1 MNPEPD
7 LSSHPGTAPSDAS
20 TDTRPAARFEPT
32 HWSVVLTAAGRD
44 SPEAAAALAQLCQD
58 YWYPLY
64 AFVRRKGF
72 APHEAQD
79 LTQDFFARL
88 LEKNVLKAA
97 DPAKGKFRSFL
108 LGSLQ
113 NFLNNEWDRRQ
124 AAKRGGN
131 AVTFSLDD
139 TTAEARYRLE
149 PADHLTPERIFERRW
164 ALTLLEK
171 VHAQLKAEY
180 AAEGKGGQFEA
191 LQVYLS
197 GEPKAGN
204 YGESAVL
211 LGLNEGTVRVAV
223 HRLRKRLGQLL
234 RKEVGRTVAN
244 PKDVDAE
251 INNLLMALAQT

>member
-1 MNPEPD
+1 MEPD
-7 LSSHPGTAPSDAS
+7 SSTA
-20 TDTRPAARFEPT
+20 TRQAARFEPT
-32 HWSVVLTAAGRD
+32 HWSVVLTAAGGD
-44 SPEAAAALAQLCQD
+44 SPGAAEALAQLCRD

-88 LEKNVLKAA
+88 LEKNILKAA

-108 LGSLQ
+108 LGSMQ
-113 NFLNNEWDRRQ
+113 NFLNNEWDRRLTE
-124 AAKRGGN
+124 KRGGR

-139 TTAEARYRLE
+139 TTAEDRYRLE
-149 PADHLTPERIFERRW
+149 PAHDLTPERIFERRW

-171 VHAQLKAEY
+171 VHAQLKAEH
-180 AAEGKGGQFEA
+180 AAEGKGPQFEV

-204 YGESAVL
+204 YGESAAR
-211 LGLNEGTVRVAV
+211 LGLNEGAVRVAV

-234 RKEVGRTVAN
+234 KKEVNRTVAD
-244 PKDVDAE
+244 PKDVDEE
-251 INNLLMALAQT
+251 IGHLLLALGRTC